1 MNTKSHLDPELI
13 QAAYDNWRKESKLAK
28 SKKARTDL
36 KEALTNYEDFT
47 PTPEVKTQ
55 LNLERVSGHP
65 CYEQLYRDRLVM
77 DYLVVEKGYTISK
90 ACDLWSDWEDYSYDL
105 IEYANK

>member
-13 QAAYDNWRKESKLAK
+13 LAAYEDWKTDSKLAK
-28 SKKARTDL
+28 KKKARTDL
-36 KEALTNYEDFT
+36 LEALQNYEDFT
-47 PTPEVKTQ
+47 PTPEIKTQ
-55 LNLERVSGHP
+55 LDLERLTGHP

-77 DYLVVEKGYTISK
+77 DYLVVMKGYTVNN
-90 ACDLWSDWEDYSYDL
+90 ACTLWSDWEEYSYDL